1 MNGTVIR
8 EITDTTM
15 VVTGD
20 VALLLP
26 VTADAATVTAGVSI
40 PLAVTTDVCAAIA
53 LAVTGC
59 AMIASVVKA
68 EDARLLSVT
77 FATFD
82 VLPSTLK
89 CS

>member
-1 MNGTVIR
+1 MNGTLIR
-8 EITDTTM
+8 EMTDTTTT
-15 VVTGD
+15 VTAD
-20 VALLLP
+20 VALPLA
-26 VTADAATVTAGVSI
+26 VTADAATVTAGV
-40 PLAVTTDVCAAIA
+40 CAAIP

-68 EDARLLSVT
+68 DDARLLSVT